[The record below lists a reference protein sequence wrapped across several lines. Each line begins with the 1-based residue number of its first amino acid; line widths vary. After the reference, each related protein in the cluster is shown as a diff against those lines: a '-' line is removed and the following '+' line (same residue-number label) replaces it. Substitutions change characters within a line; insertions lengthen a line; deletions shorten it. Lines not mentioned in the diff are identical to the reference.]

1 MPTKK
6 CSFSYQSGVS
16 SKDLLVIEQ
25 RFCDKQGVVVD
36 RKPLKTIRVS
46 DVYQLGVTMGID
58 ANGLVLTQVE
68 ESAKNSD
75 V

>member
-46 DVYQLGVTMGID
+46 DVYQLGVTMSID

-68 ESAKNSD
+68 ESANNSD

>member
-1 MPTKK
+1 M
-6 CSFSYQSGVS
+6 
-16 SKDLLVIEQ
+16 IEQ

-46 DVYQLGVTMGID
+46 DVYQLGVTMSID

-68 ESAKNSD
+68 ESANNSD